1 MSGRVPNLFV
11 SAGAFIIGAIV
22 VYYVISTH
30 TAGGDFAGTF
40 RQLTPSWRALVVAG
54 FIATAYGT
62 GGLCCAAEV
71 KWNSRAVIGVS

>member
-11 SAGAFIIGAIV
+11 SAGAFIIGAVV

-30 TAGGDFAGTF
+30 TAGGDFVSTF

-62 GGLCCAAEV
+62 GGLL
-71 KWNSRAVIGVS
+71 NHLLRGRS